1 METLGQLTDRLDTIN
16 LKMWW
21 AQENLYQVRHM
32 TFEEFKAEFGTEEGL
47 EKIWDYFKKATDLNI
62 QRNNL
67 IDDIDK
73 FIGNLVTVLRPDLDP
88 VELGLVQSKHK
99 SY

>member
-1 METLGQLTDRLDTIN
+1 METLGQLTDRLDVAN

-32 TFEEFKAEFGTEEGL
+32 TFEQFKQEFGTEEGL
-47 EKIWDYFKKATDLNI
+47 QEIWEYFKKATDLNI

-73 FIGNLVTVLRPDLDP
+73 FVAKLIVTLRPDLDP
-88 VELGLVQSKHK
+88 VELGFVQIKHK
-99 SY
+99 TY

>member
-1 METLGQLTDRLDTIN
+1 METLGSLVDRLDTVN

-32 TFEEFKAEFGTEEGL
+32 SFEEFKSEFGTDEGL
-47 EKIWDYFKKATDLNI
+47 KRIWEYFKKATDLNI

-67 IDDIDK
+67 IDDLDN
-73 FIGNLVTVLRPDLDP
+73 FIGKIVKVLRPDLDP
-88 VELGLVQSKHK
+88 IELGLVQNKFK